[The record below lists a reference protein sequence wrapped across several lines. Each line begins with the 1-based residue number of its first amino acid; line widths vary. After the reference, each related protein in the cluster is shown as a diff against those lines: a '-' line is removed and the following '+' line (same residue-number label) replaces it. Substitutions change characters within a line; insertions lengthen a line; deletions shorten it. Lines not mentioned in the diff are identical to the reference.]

1 MDVIY
6 AAVVCCYFTET
17 WYCRIS
23 VIIAAAITGG
33 LVVWDLIKSKSE
45 WYRDY
50 TYLYF
55 QAPAIKQKKGASNNR
70 CSVRSLA
77 RMVIIIGMLYL
88 CIVAVCMELTISR
101 ELSIVEH
108 TLVTFLIVIISAPI
122 DMLWIWKIEQK
133 MSKQK

>member
-1 MDVIY
+1 MKESTRRGRVFAVMDVIY

-55 QAPAIKQKKGASNNR
+55 QAPAIKQKKGH
-70 CSVRSLA
+70 L
-77 RMVIIIGMLYL
+77 IID
-88 CIVAVCMELTISR
+88 VVCGVWHE
-101 ELSIVEH
+101 
-108 TLVTFLIVIISAPI
+108 
-122 DMLWIWKIEQK
+122 W
-133 MSKQK
+133 